1 MVKYLTIYPGI
12 RTSRGGSYLIEEKG
26 AYVRKNEWYYHSVL

>member
-12 RTSRGGSYLIEEKG
+12 RTSRGGYLIEEKG